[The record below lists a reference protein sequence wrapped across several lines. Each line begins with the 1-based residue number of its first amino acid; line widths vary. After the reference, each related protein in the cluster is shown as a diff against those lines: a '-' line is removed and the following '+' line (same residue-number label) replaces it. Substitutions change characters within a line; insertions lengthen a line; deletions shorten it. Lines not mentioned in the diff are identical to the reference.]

1 MEQNLNRN
9 LTFVSN
15 VPINKLPEMTSFEC
29 DVNSDI
35 FKHMEAASFE
45 CDVNSDIFKQIP
57 GIDLSN
63 NRDMSCSMKLLSP
76 YQIQKRKH
84 KKRRINKKWAKK
96 YGYITK
102 YTHIIVENCSIV
114 PRTCGV
120 DIIFGNYIRV

>member
-1 MEQNLNRN
+1 MEQNLNRD

-15 VPINKLPEMTSFEC
+15 VPINKLSKM
-29 DVNSDI
+29 
-35 FKHMEAASFE
+35 ASFE

-63 NRDMSCSMKLLSP
+63 SRDMSCSMKLLSP

-102 YTHIIVENCSIV
+102 YNNIILENCSVV

>member
-1 MEQNLNRN
+1 MEQNLNRD

-15 VPINKLPEMTSFEC
+15 VPINKLSKM
-29 DVNSDI
+29 
-35 FKHMEAASFE
+35 ASFE
-45 CDVNSDIFKQIP
+45 CDIDSNIFKQIP

-63 NRDMSCSMKLLSP
+63 SRDISCSMKLLSP

-96 YGYITK
+96 YGYILK
-102 YTHIIVENCSIV
+102 YDHIILENCSVV

-120 DIIFGNYIRV
+120 DVIFGNYIRA